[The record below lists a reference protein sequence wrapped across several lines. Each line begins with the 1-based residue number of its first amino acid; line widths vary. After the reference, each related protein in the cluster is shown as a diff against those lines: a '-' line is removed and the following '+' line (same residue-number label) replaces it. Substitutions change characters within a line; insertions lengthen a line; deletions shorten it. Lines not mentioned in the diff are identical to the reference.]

1 MNSHLCV
8 VATCR
13 DHAFLMD
20 WFRLLHGHYLSAAQG
35 RTAHLSSARHR
46 VLWRRAFAYIARV
59 LRLHGHYLSAAQ
71 GRTAHLSAA
80 RRRVLWRRAFAYIAR
95 VLRLRRRWSA
105 LGLHL
110 QTPRIQNLVSGITR
124 RSGTLLRVADADS
137 VVRPRAKPVA
147 QQRDSNTVAAG
158 TQTVLCD
165 LGRSLLLSSKT
176 ATQLRQ
182 LNAEL
187 TQALRNM
194 RPGVA

>member
-1 MNSHLCV
+1 
-8 VATCR
+8 
-13 DHAFLMD
+13 MD
-20 WFRLLHGHYLSAAQG
+20 WTRLLLAVASIASVIDIALPAVPVERVWNFLLSVF
-35 RTAHLSSARHR
+35 HLT
-46 VLWRRAFAYIARV
+46 
-59 LRLHGHYLSAAQ
+59 LHGHYLSAAQ

-147 QQRDSNTVAAG
+147 QQRRRNTVAAAG
-158 TQTVLCD
+158 
-165 LGRSLLLSSKT
+165 
-176 ATQLRQ
+176 LR
-182 LNAEL
+182 
-187 TQALRNM
+187 
-194 RPGVA
+194 